1 MVRNAADFTGVKYRA
16 RFIDKHIRMARKAMI
31 KATRHAGE
39 ETLRELDPELFQRI
53 KEQEELF
60 IASFKIGA
68 KEIELQTAAMCRGW
82 DAMAE
87 RIDRAFA
94 MGEIDFRT
102 GIFVARGGRKMIA

>member
-1 MVRNAADFTGVKYRA
+1 MKNTADFTGVKYRT
-16 RFIDKHIRMARKAMI
+16 RFIDKHLRMARRAMI
-31 KATRHAGE
+31 KATRDAGE

-68 KEIELQTAAMCRGW
+68 REIELQTAAMCRGW

-87 RIDRAFA
+87 RIDQAFA
-94 MGEIDFRT
+94 TGEIDFRT
-102 GIFVARGGRKMIA
+102 GVFVARDGRKMIV